1 MSKFYRFFKFNND
14 NTEITVEGA
23 SLNLGS
29 SGVTITAGGQTVT
42 AGDVKVVGGDL
53 FAGNKVYIGG
63 TTTAK
68 PFIEVVDAIPTTA
81 SPCGSLA
88 IDKTGGTVYIQTGTA
103 TNTWKTFATPY

>member
-14 NTEITVEGA
+14 NTEITLEGA

>member
-1 MSKFYRFFKFNND
+1 VSKFYRFFKFNND
-14 NTEITVEGA
+14 NTEITLEGA

-81 SPCGSLA
+81 SPRGSLA